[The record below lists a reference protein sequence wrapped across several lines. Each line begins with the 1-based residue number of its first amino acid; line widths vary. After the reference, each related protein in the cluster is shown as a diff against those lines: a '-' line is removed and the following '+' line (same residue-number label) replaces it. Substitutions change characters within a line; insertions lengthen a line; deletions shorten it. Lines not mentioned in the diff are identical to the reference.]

1 MESPPPQC
9 HIFTLGHLIDFKS
22 NYTSINQHS
31 GTFLMHKNK
40 VSDFQVQIRLKP
52 VEVTL
57 NLTSSRQSV
66 SRFGLWHIFLFLKS
80 EKKRNPLQYF
90 NAYSMGVDCLMPLTI
105 FSQPHSI
112 VSPVFEWKQFY
123 LNYFNVSDQTWVFQ
137 GLALFS
143 LVRVPT
149 LWWLTTAE
157 WTTPSDSWPPSRET
171 RPSEV
176 TSRCQ
181 KRGAEISSL

>member
-1 MESPPPQC
+1 MFADGQLMQNMTLDVDLEKYESLMESPPPQC

-66 SRFGLWHIFLFLKS
+66 SRFGL
-80 EKKRNPLQYF
+80 
-90 NAYSMGVDCLMPLTI
+90 
-105 FSQPHSI
+105 
-112 VSPVFEWKQFY
+112 
-123 LNYFNVSDQTWVFQ
+123 
-137 GLALFS
+137 
-143 LVRVPT
+143 
-149 LWWLTTAE
+149 
-157 WTTPSDSWPPSRET
+157 
-171 RPSEV
+171 
-176 TSRCQ
+176 
-181 KRGAEISSL
+181 